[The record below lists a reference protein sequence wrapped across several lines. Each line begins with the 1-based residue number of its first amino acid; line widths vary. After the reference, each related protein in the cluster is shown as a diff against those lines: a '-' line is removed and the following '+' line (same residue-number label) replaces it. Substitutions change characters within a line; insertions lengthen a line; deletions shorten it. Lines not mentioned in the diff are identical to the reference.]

1 MQFLCKT
8 PLNEICSSAA
18 VHRTKTTEKL
28 CLGLTN
34 RGSQVYMNVQTA
46 RVQGHSHVRPH
57 SLLPHCGRSQ
67 TYVTSFPLSNMAQ
80 EAGR

>member
-1 MQFLCKT
+1 MALITKYLMQFLCKT

-34 RGSQVYMNVQTA
+34 RGSQVYMNVQTQLGCRDTLMSVLTPYCLTA
-46 RVQGHSHVRPH
+46 AVLKR
-57 SLLPHCGRSQ
+57 
-67 TYVTSFPLSNMAQ
+67 T
-80 EAGR
+80 